1 MGGAPPPRGIPRR
14 RDILGGKAGVGQPE
28 MFGGG
33 GAGALRGAAGSG
45 RGGRRPGG
53 LEEEQ
58 GSRGGPGPPPSRKA
72 ITFFLRTWVRESPRR
87 KGEVTSGPGAH
98 RYPGTSPPPPV
109 TTPTLTPTP
118 PRRPHLDLP
127 PGLAGGAWQHVGQV
141 DAAHGTFREM
151 ANRALC
157 AAAALQAPAGSRAGH
172 VIPGAGQSGARAAVP
187 EPITARLRDW
197 REIWLQPAP
206 SWEGPETRVP
216 GSVLGEVGVAPLGRG
231 LIGAPPTWYKKARGA
246 RVRV

>member
-14 RDILGGKAGVGQPE
+14 RDVLGGKAGVGQRE
-28 MFGGG
+28 MFWGGQCSERG
-33 GAGALRGAAGSG
+33 RRFGAGWGASRVDGV
-45 RGGRRPGG
+45 PGG

-58 GSRGGPGPPPSRKA
+58 GSRGGGPGPPPSRKA

-98 RYPGTSPPPPV
+98 GYPGTSPLPV

-141 DAAHGTFREM
+141 DAAHGTFREL
-151 ANRALC
+151 ANQALC
-157 AAAALQAPAGSRAGH
+157 AAAAALQAPAGSRAGQ
-172 VIPGAGQSGARAAVP
+172 VIPGEQANRKPGPPSRNQSPR
-187 EPITARLRDW
+187 
-197 REIWLQPAP
+197 
-206 SWEGPETRVP
+206 
-216 GSVLGEVGVAPLGRG
+216 GRG
-231 LIGAPPTWYKKARGA
+231 IGGRFGLSPPPRGRDQIRA
-246 RVRV
+246 YQALSPEGGRGSSGMGPGLSSER